1 MILVLSFCGIREAQS
16 TSVER
21 SDPSTV
27 QTSFDTPRIDETRE
41 MIAAPLLDQYS
52 DALAAYSLRRLS
64 SAYTGP
70 ALRIRRVSDGAE
82 QDIGFD
88 DTGLVDTQALT
99 SFCEGTDC
107 RVTTWYSQLSGVPS
121 AMQNKPDLQPSIVE
135 QGKIIRDEGGYVAL
149 RFRTQGY
156 ATPSTYLTVSGM
168 SAYSSHDVTV
178 FAVADN
184 RGDHEGSDWPNLL
197 VLQTPGSPGHTAT
210 LLQINGNGNGNIAVG
225 DGSAS
230 SGFPGIPFSLGR
242 FTYALRV
249 RSTNVTGYRNQNILL
264 DKLHTRATYFPTGLA
279 IGGDSRDGRGALDGF
294 ISEVV
299 LYPGLDDKRLLEVY
313 DNINAAWKTG
323 PQSYHTTTLLP
334 QDWDYQVQLY
344 NWLRSITLADV
355 QINPGPLKWDG
366 SFEDVDDLAQLWLS
380 LSNGPTAESATRGE
394 TCWFVLDD
402 GNGCGIEATGVVR
415 LYYKGSASNTGAYG
429 IDPAFWYQ
437 LNIPLAGGGQG
448 NPYFGD
454 PAIARRALII
464 SAVEMMMWDKAI
476 EQIQSV
482 RRNDYYGKAL
492 SSWAYVYYHC
502 KDVLD
507 APTRAAFEKG
517 LERFLDHTIRLG
529 AHDVNTNMDM
539 FFVHGAAAVYAG
551 VDDPVIRT
559 KAIQAVR
566 RVLFGY
572 TDGDL
577 NGRYDVKEGAFFP
590 AGYIGEADGPETTY
604 NGHSFAQ
611 LVGALSWVSG
621 DPAWDFLQEV
631 VRRMAVFKLV
641 QYFKDPP
648 AVAGKRPF
656 YEGPSGYANRTG
668 GSYVRDQGQDL
679 FRDLTAAALVEEA
692 RPLVRSY
699 THGRDFYS
707 AANMAS
713 ELKQRISSINTKG
726 FSEIVTEPP
735 PLFYAYSSWPA
746 ERAYLPPKGWYS
758 TLKGLLEANDPS
770 TYTPYDRPGHYFSTA
785 FGGEQTGT
793 EFWAHKATD
802 GARDFGFFIETD
814 AQQGTYGGWYGGKL
828 EAFWTSE
835 TGILILN
842 RHNKTGCDPA
852 DKENSTCWN
861 EVETWAAHHVWGK
874 DENGKGF
881 STSQIRGR
889 ELTRT
894 SSVRIDGVS
903 PSAEV
908 VNVFND
914 PKASGS
920 NTGEESGT
928 ELSGAV
934 TVKNRFEALS
944 NGVLVSHSIGSDGA
958 DQIKELWATLP
969 IYLRWNH
976 AEQQGQAALEDATIE
991 YWNGASWQPL
1001 GTSLVATSKL
1011 RIGRTYLDGKGA
1023 RYGYIGFVGEDGASP
1038 VNRRVKLSS
1047 AVWQQSYQG
1056 YARIRNIHIDLHG
1069 NPGTVKALPTH
1080 TSVSYAIT
1088 TTEPGTALQH
1098 PGPLPQGPGPQ
1109 SHEVTLVKGWN
1120 IVASPVAPSDS
1131 SLSAIFG
1138 ASDQVVL
1145 VKDRAGRVYST
1156 TMSVDQIKS
1165 WDWREAYMAY
1175 AEGEARIRF
1184 TGELV
1189 PAGTSISLNKGWNL
1203 LPYTRSVAGPVSEYL
1218 ASVIDKAVLV
1228 KDEGGGIFD
1237 PEHQI
1242 DTIQEM
1248 RPGEGYW
1255 IYMEEPGVLITPP

>member
-1 MILVLSFCGIREAQS
+1 MDSRSVRVPSDGPDVREPQV
-16 TSVER
+16 T
-21 SDPSTV
+21 
-27 QTSFDTPRIDETRE
+27 
-41 MIAAPLLDQYS
+41 AAIPLLDQKPG
-52 DALAAYSLRRLS
+52 ALAAYSLRQLRS
-64 SAYTGP
+64 MYDGP
-70 ALRIRRVSDGAE
+70 ALRVRRVSDGAE

-88 DTGLVDTQALT
+88 DAGLVDTQNLEA
-99 SFCEGTDC
+99 FCIATDC
-107 RVTTWYSQLSGVPS
+107 GVSIWYSQLVGVPDAVQS
-121 AMQNKPDLQPSIVE
+121 KVELQPTVVE
-135 QGKIIRDEGGYVAL
+135 RGKIVRDEGGYVAL
-149 RFRTQGY
+149 RFRNRGSS
-156 ATPSTYLTVSGM
+156 TPSTYLSVSGM
-168 SAYSSHDVTV
+168 LAYSSHNVTAFV
-178 FAVADN
+178 VADN
-184 RGDHEGSDWPNLL
+184 RGDHDGSGWPNLL
-197 VLQTPGSPGHTAT
+197 VLQTPGIGGHTGT
-210 LLQINGNGNGNIAVG
+210 RLQLDGEGFGNIAVG
-225 DGSAS
+225 DGSSADQN
-230 SGFPGIPFSLGR
+230 PGIPFSLGR
-242 FTYALRV
+242 FTFAV
-249 RSTNVTGYRNQNILL
+249 QVSPTTVAGYRNQSLL
-264 DKLHTRATYFPTGLA
+264 LNKAHSKSAYFPTGLV
-279 IGGDSRDGRGALDGF
+279 IGGDSRDGRGGLDGYV
-294 ISEVV
+294 SELV
-299 LYPGLDDKRLLEVY
+299 LYPVLNDQHLLEVY
-313 DNINAAWKTG
+313 DNINAVWETG
-323 PQSYHTTTLLP
+323 PQTYNPATLLP
-334 QDWDYQVQLY
+334 QDWEYQVQLY
-344 NWLRSITLADV
+344 KWLQSITLDDV
-355 QINPGPLKWDG
+355 QIYPASLNWDG
-366 SFEDVDDLAQLWLS
+366 SFSDVDDLAQIWLS
-380 LSNGPTAESATRGE
+380 LSNNPYATNATRGE
-394 TCWFVLDD
+394 ACWFVLDD
-402 GNGCGIEATGVVR
+402 GSGCGIEATGVVR
-415 LYYKGSASNTGAYG
+415 LYYKGGGSNTGAYG

-476 EQIQSV
+476 EQTPSV

-551 VDDPVIRT
+551 VDDPAIKT

-577 NGRYDVKEGAFFP
+577 NGRYDVKAGAFFP

-621 DPAWDFLQEV
+621 DSAWDFLKEV

-648 AVAGKRPF
+648 AAAGKRPF

-692 RPLVRSY
+692 RPLARSY
-699 THGRDFYS
+699 KHIRNYYS
-707 AANMAS
+707 VADIAA
-713 ELKQRISSINTKG
+713 ELKRSIDRINKAGFASIDT
-726 FSEIVTEPP
+726 SPP
-735 PLFYAYSSWPA
+735 PTFAAYSSWPA

-842 RHNKTGCDPA
+842 RHDKTGCDPA

-881 STSQIRGR
+881 STAQIRGR

-944 NGVLVSHSIGSDGA
+944 NGVLVSHSIGSDGT

-976 AEQQGQAALEDATIE
+976 TEQQGQAALEDATIE
-991 YWNGASWQPL
+991 YWNGVSWQPL

-1023 RYGYIGFVGEDGASP
+1023 RYGYIGFIGEDGTSP

-1047 AVWQQSYQG
+1047 EVWQQSYQG

-1098 PGPLPQGPGPQ
+1098 PGPSPQGPGPQ

-1175 AEGEARIRF
+1175 AEGETRIRF

-1203 LPYTRSVAGPVSEYL
+1203 LPYTRSSAGPVSEYL